1 VKFSKEIHVG
11 NKIISEDSSVFIIA
25 EAGVNH
31 GGDIQV
37 AKQLIDIAVDAGADA
52 VKFQAFKTEHLILK
66 DVDKAPY
73 QKKTTNLAESQ
84 FEMLKRLEVT
94 KEQNIELKQYCE
106 AKNIIFLTTPFD
118 EFSLDELDGLG
129 IPAFKIASTDTT
141 NLPFLKRIAQQGKP
155 IFLSTG
161 MTYLSE
167 VEMALE
173 VINEFNEDVVLLQCS
188 ANYPIE
194 NEEVNLNVINT
205 YKKHFDILIG
215 YSDHSV
221 GVGAAPFAVPMGA
234 KVIEKHFTI
243 DKDGE
248 GPDHRASLS
257 PDELKRFI
265 AQVRQVET
273 FMGSAIKKP
282 NLSELKT
289 RASLQKSLVARKEIK
304 QGDVFTEELI
314 IAKRTGGKGISPIYY
329 EDVLGKTAS
338 QDFAVDDIIVL

>member
-257 PDELKRFI
+257 PEELKRFI
-265 AQVRQVET
+265 VQVRQVET

>member
-1 VKFSKEIHVG
+1 MKFSKEIHVG